1 MIINP
6 IINIWI
12 MTSICLFIILIGISK
27 KNKRDIITKA
37 VISFLLFMINLRI
50 MIPTSDGKMSSNN
63 LDVLFV
69 IDNTISMV
77 AEDYDGNKTRLE
89 GVKNDCKYIIEN
101 LSGAKFSVITFSNSS
116 KIDIPFT
123 NDTNAVNNFID
134 SLSVTNSVYAKGS
147 SLNTPI
153 KDMQYDLEKS
163 AKDISRKR
171 IVFFISDGEITN
183 DEKLKSYSDLKKNI
197 DCGAVLGYGTNEG
210 GKMKVKK
217 YSFSDST
224 EYLNDNTKYTYPYSK
239 AISKIDEGSLKQ
251 IASDIGIEYV
261 NMEKTSNVDKILK
274 KISSNISKD
283 TKKLDVNTCDDT
295 YYIFAIMLTIVLFFE
310 LINYKRRIAI

>member
-12 MTSICLFIILIGISK
+12 MTSICIFIILIGISK

-89 GVKNDCKYIIEN
+89 GVKNDCKYIIEH
-101 LSGAKFSVITFSNSS
+101 LRGAKFSVITFSNSA

-123 NDTNAVNNFID
+123 NDTDAVNNIID
-134 SLSVTNSVYAKGS
+134 SLDVMISMYAKGS
-147 SLNTPI
+147 SLNAPI
-153 KDMQYDLEKS
+153 KDMGYDLKNS

-171 IVFFISDGEITN
+171 IVFYISDGEITN
-183 DEKLKSYSDLKKNI
+183 DEKLKSYSDLKKNV
-197 DCGAVLGYGTNEG
+197 DGGAVLGYGTNKG

-217 YSFSDST
+217 YSFSESK
-224 EYLNDNTKYTYPYSK
+224 EYLEDNTQNTYPHPK
-239 AISKIDEGSLKQ
+239 AISKIDEENLKQ
-251 IASDIGIEYV
+251 IAKDLGIEYV
-261 NMEKTSNVDKILK
+261 NMQKTSNVDKILK
-274 KISSNISKD
+274 KI
-283 TKKLDVNTCDDT
+283 
-295 YYIFAIMLTIVLFFE
+295 FF
-310 LINYKRRIAI
+310 

>member
-12 MTSICLFIILIGISK
+12 MTSICIFIILIGISK

-123 NDTNAVNNFID
+123 NDIDAAYNVID
-134 SLSVTNSVYAKGS
+134 SLDVMISMYAKGS
-147 SLNTPI
+147 SLNEPF
-153 KDMQYDLEKS
+153 KDMEYVLDNSVKNT
-163 AKDISRKR
+163 SRKR
-171 IVFFISDGEITN
+171 IVFFVSDGEITN
-183 DEKLKSYSDLKKNI
+183 GKQLESYANLRKNI
-197 DCGAVLGYGTNEG
+197 DSGAVLGYGTNEG

-217 YSFSDST
+217 YAFSDSL
-224 EYLNDNTKYTYPYSK
+224 EYLEDDTQNIFPYPK
-239 AISKIDEGSLKQ
+239 AISKIDEGNLQQ
-251 IASDIGIEYV
+251 IASDLGIEYI
-261 NMEKTSNVDKILK
+261 NMQKTSDVDQILK
-274 KISSNISKD
+274 KISRDISKD
-283 TKKLDVNTCDDT
+283 TQKLDINTCDDT
-295 YYIFAIMLTIVLFFE
+295 YYIFAIILTMVLLFE

>member
-12 MTSICLFIILIGISK
+12 MTSICIFIILIGISK

-77 AEDYDGNKTRLE
+77 AEDYDENKTRLE
-89 GVKNDCKYIIEN
+89 GVKNDCKYIIEH
-101 LSGAKFSVITFSNSS
+101 LRGAKFSVITFSNSS

-123 NDTNAVNNFID
+123 NDTDAVNNIID
-134 SLSVTNSVYAKGS
+134 SLDVMISMYAKGS
-147 SLNTPI
+147 SLNAPI
-153 KDMQYDLEKS
+153 KDMGYDLKNS

-171 IVFFISDGEITN
+171 IVFYISDGEITN
-183 DEKLKSYSDLKKNI
+183 DEKLKSYSDLKKNV
-197 DCGAVLGYGTNEG
+197 DCGAVLGYGTNKG

-217 YSFSDST
+217 YSFSESK
-224 EYLNDNTKYTYPYSK
+224 EYLEDNTQNTYPHPK
-239 AISKIDEGSLKQ
+239 AISKIDEENLKQ
-251 IASDIGIEYV
+251 IAKDLGIEYV
-261 NMEKTSNVDKILK
+261 NMQKTSNVDKILK
-274 KISSNISKD
+274 KISRDISRD
-283 TKKLDVNTCDDT
+283 AQTFDVNTCNDT
-295 YYIFAIMLTIVLFFE
+295 YYIFAIMLIMVLFFE

>member
-12 MTSICLFIILIGISK
+12 MTSICIFIILIGISK
-27 KNKRDIITKA
+27 KNKHDIITKA
-37 VISFLLFMINLRI
+37 VISVLLFMINLRI
-50 MIPTSDGKMSSNN
+50 MIPASDGKMSSNN

-123 NDTNAVNNFID
+123 SDTDAVNNAID
-134 SLSVTNSVYAKGS
+134 SLSVMNSLYAKGS
-147 SLNTPI
+147 SLNAPI
-153 KDMQYDLEKS
+153 KDMQYDLENS

-183 DEKLKSYSDLKKNI
+183 DEKLKSYSDLKKNV
-197 DCGAVLGYGTNEG
+197 DSGAVLGYGTNKG

-224 EYLNDNTKYTYPYSK
+224 EYLDDNTQNTYPYPK
-239 AISKIDEGSLKQ
+239 AISKIDEGNLKQ
-251 IASDIGIEYV
+251 IAKDLGIEYV
-261 NMEKTSNVDKILK
+261 HMQKTSDVDKTLK
-274 KISSNISKD
+274 KISSNINKET
-283 TKKLDVNTCDDT
+283 TKFGVNTYDDT
-295 YYIFAIMLTIVLFFE
+295 YYIFAIMLTMVLFFE

>member
-12 MTSICLFIILIGISK
+12 MISICIFIILIGISK
-27 KNKRDIITKA
+27 KNKHDIITKA
-37 VISFLLFMINLRI
+37 VISVLLFMINLRI
-50 MIPTSDGKMSSNN
+50 MIPASNGKMSSNN

-123 NDTNAVNNFID
+123 SDTDAVNNAID
-134 SLSVTNSVYAKGS
+134 SLSVMNSLYAKGS
-147 SLNTPI
+147 SLNAPI
-153 KDMQYDLEKS
+153 KDMQYDLENS

-183 DEKLKSYSDLKKNI
+183 DEKLKSYSDLKKNV
-197 DCGAVLGYGTNEG
+197 DSGAVLGYGTNKG

-224 EYLNDNTKYTYPYSK
+224 EYLDDNTQNTYPYPK
-239 AISKIDEGSLKQ
+239 AISKIDEGNLKQ
-251 IASDIGIEYV
+251 IAKDLGIEYV
-261 NMEKTSNVDKILK
+261 HMQKTSDVDKTLK
-274 KISSNISKD
+274 KISSNISKET
-283 TKKLDVNTCDDT
+283 TKFGVNTYDDT
-295 YYIFAIMLTIVLFFE
+295 YYIFAIMLTMVLFFE

>member
-12 MTSICLFIILIGISK
+12 MTSICIFIILIGISK
-27 KNKRDIITKA
+27 KNKHDIITKA

-89 GVKNDCKYIIEN
+89 GVKNDCKYIIEH
-101 LSGAKFSVITFSNSS
+101 LRGAKFSVITFSNSA

-123 NDTNAVNNFID
+123 NDTDAVNNIID
-134 SLSVTNSVYAKGS
+134 SLDVMISMYAKGS
-147 SLNTPI
+147 SLNAPI
-153 KDMQYDLEKS
+153 KDMGYDLKNS

-171 IVFFISDGEITN
+171 IVFYISDGEITN
-183 DEKLKSYSDLKKNI
+183 DEKLKSYSDLKKNV
-197 DCGAVLGYGTNEG
+197 DGGAVLGYGTNKG

-224 EYLNDNTKYTYPYSK
+224 EYLDDNTQNTYPYPK
-239 AISKIDEGSLKQ
+239 AISKIDEGNLKQ
-251 IASDIGIEYV
+251 IAKDLGIEYV
-261 NMEKTSNVDKILK
+261 HMQKTSDVDKTLK
-274 KISSNISKD
+274 KISSNINKET
-283 TKKLDVNTCDDT
+283 TKFGVNTYDDT
-295 YYIFAIMLTIVLFFE
+295 YYIFAIMLTMVLFFE